1 MDDWAAINLV
11 LGVGMA
17 LFRRLP
23 LVVFAAAVAA
33 RLLGVGRWRSG
44 PVTLSRWRGGPV
56 AFSRW
61 RGGPAALVRL
71 LGGAVALGQV
81 VRGALAVGVFL
92 FPCFSLFQCLALGDG
107 GALTGSR
114 GALEVTLVAE
124 GHASEVL

>member
-1 MDDWAAINLV
+1 MDGWAAINLV
-11 LGVGMA
+11 FGVGRA

-71 LGGAVALGQV
+71 LGGAVTLG
-81 VRGALAVGVFL
+81 GALAVGVFL
-92 FPCFSLFQCLALGDG
+92 FPRFSLFQCLALGDG